1 MGRALVPAVP
11 DQLDRIAQIDP
22 GIAEPA
28 PSLCLSDADGLRA
41 SKLEHPVQ
49 GTDGDGRLGS
59 AASVRP
65 RAQGIPDHSFGSA
78 DEVSTRAR
86 RVYPDLFCQPMR
98 PCSAML

>member
-28 PSLCLSDADGLRA
+28 PSLCLSDAEGLRA

-49 GTDGDGRLGS
+49 DIDGDGRLGS
-59 AASVRP
+59 AALVRP
-65 RAQGIPDHSFGSA
+65 RAQRVPNHAFESA
-78 DEVSTRAR
+78 DS
-86 RVYPDLFCQPMR
+86 
-98 PCSAML
+98 